1 MLPGSMASSSVRM
14 SSMMRRLFA
23 ILGMLLVVAI
33 VLTLVW
39 RVYLHHRAADS
50 DEDATHAVIARLRN

>member
-1 MLPGSMASSSVRM
+1 
-14 SSMMRRLFA
+14 MMRRLFA

-33 VLTLVW
+33 AFTLVW

-50 DEDATHAVIARLRN
+50 DEDVAHAVIARLRN